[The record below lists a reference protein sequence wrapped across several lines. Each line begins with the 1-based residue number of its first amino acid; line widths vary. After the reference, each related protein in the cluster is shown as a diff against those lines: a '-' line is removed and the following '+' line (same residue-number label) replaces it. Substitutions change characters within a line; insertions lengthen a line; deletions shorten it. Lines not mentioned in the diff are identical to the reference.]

1 MEPCNFKNWFTSVGE
16 GRIIE
21 VKELVGKY
29 QDYVRD
35 QRRFFHQYPELSY
48 QEVETTRR
56 IAVELDKMGIPYEI
70 NNEKNTGLVGIIHG
84 KHPGKAVAL
93 RADIDGLNV
102 TETNTF
108 SFKSQNAGA
117 MHACGH
123 DAHIAMLLGA
133 ARMLMEMRDQIHGV
147 VYLVF
152 QPAEELGNGAPYML
166 RFGNW
171 YQEVGALFGAHVW
184 IDLPAGQISVEGGE
198 RMAAGARFS
207 IKVRGRS
214 GHASQPQQT
223 IDATVVS
230 AAILMNLQSIVARHV
245 HPLDAV
251 VLTVGSMHSGTR
263 FNIISGEAEMEGTTR
278 YFRREIGEDIQK
290 QMEKIIMN
298 TAQAYGAEAEFRY
311 DLMIPATI
319 NDAAISQ
326 IAEQAVVKVL
336 GKASLAKM
344 RKVMGGE
351 DFAYYLEHKPGCYG
365 FVGIYN
371 PEVGATHSHH
381 SNNFNMDDSILSGG
395 SGVYA
400 QFALDW
406 LKENQ

>member
-1 MEPCNFKNWFTSVGE
+1 MVDAWE
-16 GRIIE
+16 GNIIE
-21 VKELVGKY
+21 TQELVKKY

-35 QRRFFHQYPELSY
+35 QRRYFHQYPELSY
-48 QEVETTRR
+48 QEVETTKR
-56 IAVELDKMGIPYEI
+56 IASELDKMGIEYEI
-70 NNEKNTGLVGIIHG
+70 NGEKNTGVVGVIRG
-84 KHPGKAVAL
+84 ARAGKAVAL

-102 TETNTF
+102 TETNTVD
-108 SFKSQNAGA
+108 FKSRNIGA

-133 ARMLMEMRDQIHGV
+133 ARMLMDMREQICGT

-152 QPAEELGNGAPYML
+152 QPAEELGNGAPYMQ

-171 YQEVGALFGAHVW
+171 YQEVGALYGAHVW
-184 IDLPAGQISVEGGE
+184 IDLPAGYMSVEAGE

-223 IDATVVS
+223 IDATVVA
-230 AAILMNLQSIVARHV
+230 AAILMNLQSIVARHF
-245 HPLDAV
+245 HPMDSV
-251 VLTVGSMHSGTR
+251 VVTVGSLHSGTR

-278 YFRREIGEDIQK
+278 YFRREIGVEIQE

-298 TAQAYGAEAEFRY
+298 TAHAYGAEAEFQY
-311 DLMIPATI
+311 ELMIPATI
-319 NDAAISQ
+319 NDESVSKV
-326 IAEQAVVKVL
+326 AENAVVKVL
-336 GKASLAKM
+336 GAEKLTKM
-344 RKVMGGE
+344 RQVMGGE

-371 PEVGATHSHH
+371 PEVGAVHSHH
-381 SNNFNMDDSILSGG
+381 SNNFNLDDSVLSGG
-395 SGVYA
+395 AGVYA

-406 LKENQ
+406 LAANPA

>member
-1 MEPCNFKNWFTSVGE
+1 MIDAWE
-16 GRIIE
+16 GNIIE
-21 VKELVGKY
+21 TQELVKKY

-35 QRRFFHQYPELSY
+35 QRRYFHQYPELSY
-48 QEVETTRR
+48 QEVETTKR
-56 IAVELDKMGIPYEI
+56 IASELDKMGVEYEI
-70 NNEKNTGLVGIIHG
+70 NGEKNTGLVGVIRG
-84 KHPGKAVAL
+84 AHPGKAVAL

-102 TETNTF
+102 TETNTVD
-108 SFKSQNAGA
+108 FKSRNIGA

-133 ARMLMEMRDQIHGV
+133 ARMLMDMREQICGT

-152 QPAEELGNGAPYML
+152 QPAEELGNGAPYMQ

-171 YQEVGALFGAHVW
+171 YQEVGALYGAHVW
-184 IDLPAGQISVEGGE
+184 IDLPAGYMSVEAGE

-223 IDATVVS
+223 IDATVVA
-230 AAILMNLQSIVARHV
+230 AAILMNLQSIVARHF
-245 HPLDAV
+245 HPMDSV
-251 VLTVGSMHSGTR
+251 VVTVGSLHSGTR

-278 YFRREIGEDIQK
+278 YFRREIGVEIQE

-298 TAQAYGAEAEFRY
+298 TAHAYGAEAEFQY
-311 DLMIPATI
+311 ELMIPATI
-319 NDAAISQ
+319 NDESVSKV
-326 IAEQAVVKVL
+326 AENAVVKVL
-336 GKASLAKM
+336 GAEKLTKM
-344 RKVMGGE
+344 RQVMGGE

-371 PEVGATHSHH
+371 PEVGAVHSHH
-381 SNNFNMDDSILSGG
+381 SNNFNLDDSVLSGG
-395 SGVYA
+395 AGVYA

-406 LKENQ
+406 LAANQA

>member
-1 MEPCNFKNWFTSVGE
+1 MVDAWE
-16 GRIIE
+16 GNSIE
-21 VKELVGKY
+21 TQELVKKY

-35 QRRFFHQYPELSY
+35 QRRYFHQYPELSY
-48 QEVETTRR
+48 QEVETTKR
-56 IAVELDKMGIPYEI
+56 IASELDKMGVKYEI
-70 NNEKNTGLVGIIHG
+70 NGEKNTGLVGVIRG
-84 KHPGKAVAL
+84 ARTGKAVAL

-102 TETNTF
+102 TETNTVD
-108 SFKSQNAGA
+108 FKSRNIGA

-133 ARMLMEMRDQIHGV
+133 ARMLMDMREEICGT

-152 QPAEELGNGAPYML
+152 QPAEELGNGAPYMQ

-171 YQEVGALFGAHVW
+171 YQEVGALYGAHVW
-184 IDLPAGQISVEGGE
+184 IDLPAGYMSVEAGE

-223 IDATVVS
+223 IDATVVA
-230 AAILMNLQSIVARHV
+230 AAILMNLQSIVARHF
-245 HPLDAV
+245 HPMDSV
-251 VLTVGSMHSGTR
+251 VITVGSLHSGTR

-278 YFRREIGEDIQK
+278 YFQRKIGVEIKE
-290 QMEKIIMN
+290 QMEQIIMN
-298 TAQAYGAEAEFRY
+298 TAHAYGAEAEFQY
-311 DLMIPATI
+311 ELMIPATI
-319 NDAAISQ
+319 NDEAVSK
-326 IAEQAVVKVL
+326 IAENAVVKVL
-336 GKASLAKM
+336 GTEKLTKM
-344 RKVMGGE
+344 RQVMGGE

-371 PEVGATHSHH
+371 PEVGAVHSHH
-381 SNNFNMDDSILSGG
+381 SNNFNLDDSVLSGG
-395 SGVYA
+395 AGVYA

-406 LKENQ
+406 LTANQE

>member
-1 MEPCNFKNWFTSVGE
+1 MASTRE
-16 GRIIE
+16 GHVIE
-21 VKELVGKY
+21 TKELVAKY
-29 QDYVRD
+29 QDYIREL
-35 QRRFFHQYPELSY
+35 RRFFHQYPELSY
-48 QEVETTRR
+48 QEVETTKR
-56 IAVELDKMGIPYEI
+56 IAAELEKMGIEYEI
-70 NNEKNTGLVGIIHG
+70 NGEKNTGLVGVIRG
-84 KHPGKAVAL
+84 AREGKAVAL

-102 TETNTF
+102 SEANTF
-108 SFKSQNAGA
+108 AFKSQNAGA

-133 ARMLMEMRDQIHGV
+133 ARMLMDMREKICGT

-152 QPAEELGNGAPYML
+152 QPAEELGNGAPYMQ

-171 YQEVGALFGAHVW
+171 YQEVGALYGAHVW
-184 IDLPAGQISVEGGE
+184 IDLPAGYMSVEAGE

-223 IDATVVS
+223 IDATVVA
-230 AAILMNLQSIVARHV
+230 AAILMNLQSIVARHF
-245 HPLDAV
+245 HPMDSV
-251 VLTVGSMHSGTR
+251 VVTVGSLHSGTR

-278 YFRREIGEDIQK
+278 YFRKEIGVEIQA
-290 QMEKIIMN
+290 QMEQIIMN
-298 TAQAYGAEAEFRY
+298 TAHAYGAEADFQY

-319 NDAAISQ
+319 NDEAVSK
-326 IAEQAVVKVL
+326 IAESAVVKVL
-336 GKASLAKM
+336 GAEKLTKM
-344 RKVMGGE
+344 RQVMGGE

-371 PEVGATHSHH
+371 PDIGAVHSHH
-381 SNNFNMDDSILSGG
+381 SNNFNLDDSVLSGG
-395 SGVYA
+395 AGVYA

-406 LKENQ
+406 LSTRRL